1 MWGGIALYN
10 DTAILVRNL
19 LARTKKFLEV
29 NIVDLVQLKADR
41 QLTIMMLDTAID
53 TINDAIQD
61 KK

>member
-1 MWGGIALYN
+1 M
-10 DTAILVRNL
+10 RNL